1 MYNTALTKLIPKLRA
16 KVRMSEVE
24 MLQLVGSVPVVE
36 VNSIEADV
44 ERASSTFSRQLDE
57 WGFMALEIPGIRAM
71 NAEVMENFR
80 VACQSATP
88 SLMDY
93 VYTRVPQM
101 AVGGNHGFFP
111 MFSEIPRLAQGV
123 ADPKEFLHISGAII
137 EDLPPG
143 SGAVLEA
150 FSDLGHNAESLF
162 DVGFN
167 VASSIGRVICQIM
180 TDESSVNLGLS
191 RYSSILRLVHYI
203 VSDQRDVLAHEH
215 SGIQMLGVQFPPSDR
230 GLQYILNDGRW
241 AEPEIPNTDIVL
253 CNIGRM
259 LTKASAGRFRP
270 STHRVHRSS
279 GEVTYERWSNVLFCH
294 PDHRSQQWIIE
305 EGSRSIT
312 VLDSL
317 WGEFVGDMV
326 RGLGIEAE
334 AGD

>member
-1 MYNTALTKLIPKLRA
+1 
-16 KVRMSEVE
+16 MSEVE
-24 MLQLVGSVPVVE
+24 ILPLVGSVPVVE
-36 VNSIEADV
+36 ANSIDADV
-44 ERASSTFSRQLDE
+44 ERFSSDFSRQLAE
-57 WGFMALEIPGIRAM
+57 WGFMALEIPGICTA
-71 NAEVMENFR
+71 NAAVMEYFSL
-80 VACQSATP
+80 ACRSATP
-88 SLMDY
+88 TLMDY
-93 VYTRVPQM
+93 VYTRVPQLS
-101 AVGGNHGFFP
+101 VGGNHGFFP

-150 FSDLGHNAESLF
+150 FSDLGRSAKGLF
-162 DVGFN
+162 DLGFN
-167 VASSIGRVICQIM
+167 VASSIGRVICNIM
-180 TDESSVNLGLS
+180 TDETSIDLGLS
-191 RYSSILRLVHYI
+191 RHSSILRLAHYL
-203 VSDQRDVLAHEH
+203 VGDGRDVLAHEH

-241 AEPEIPNTDIVL
+241 VEPDIANTNIVL

-259 LTKASAGRFRP
+259 LTSASAGRFRP

-279 GEVTYERWSNVLFCH
+279 GETAYERWSNVLFCH
-294 PDHRSQQWIIE
+294 PDHKRPQWVIR
-305 EGSRSIT
+305 EGSQSIT

-334 AGD
+334 AGE